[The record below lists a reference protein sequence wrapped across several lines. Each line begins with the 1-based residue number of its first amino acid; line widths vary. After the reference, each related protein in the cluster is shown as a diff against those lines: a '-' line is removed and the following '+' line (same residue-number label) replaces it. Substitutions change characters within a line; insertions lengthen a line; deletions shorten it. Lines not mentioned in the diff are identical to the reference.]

1 MVYTALKR
9 DLEGL
14 CRNILGNMSFRFV
27 GGFMGATEWCSACE
41 SGIKYGFYGSFAKK
55 AAKFPLKENKS
66 GIKAHNGMF

>member
-41 SGIKYGFYGSFAKK
+41 SGIKNGFYGSFAKK
-55 AAKFPLKENKS
+55 
-66 GIKAHNGMF
+66 GIKFLAEREERAE